1 MRKIA
6 VMEDFLTPER
16 RKKVLDTAE
25 KCGFAVDFYGRGA
38 APAQG
43 LEDYEILYGWCN
55 PQDLKRAT
63 GLKWYCCGFAGV
75 DQLSDDSLYASP
87 DVVLSNSSGAYGLT
101 ISEHILL
108 VTLRLRRRAPAFP
121 DTGRAAG
128 MGVGAAYAVH
138 LRQPHH
144 GAGSRGHRHQFRPAG
159 QGPGSGTHLR
169 RVPQRPEPGPRL

>member
-43 LEDYEILYGWCN
+43 LEQYEIIYGWCN

-101 ISEHILL
+101 ISEHILM
-108 VTLRLRRRAPAFP
+108 VTLMLLRRMPISPGGPRPWERGTSAACPA
-121 DTGRAAG
+121 AAG
-128 MGVGAAYAVH
+128 TRIPPMTGCCP
-138 LRQPHH
+138 R
-144 GAGSRGHRHQFRPAG
+144 SSWTRCC
-159 QGPGSGTHLR
+159 R
-169 RVPQRPEPGPRL
+169 RRRSW

>member
-43 LEDYEILYGWCN
+43 LEQYEIIYGWCN

-101 ISEHILL
+101 ISEHILM
-108 VTLRLRRRAPAFP
+108 VTLMLLRR
-121 DTGRAAG
+121 
-128 MGVGAAYAVH
+128 M
-138 LRQPHH
+138 
-144 GAGSRGHRHQFRPAG
+144 
-159 QGPGSGTHLR
+159 
-169 RVPQRPEPGPRL
+169 PEF

>member
-6 VMEDFLTPER
+6 VMEDFLTPEH
-16 RKKVLDTAE
+16 RKRVLAAAE
-25 KCGFAVDFYGRGA
+25 KHGFAVDFYGRGK
-38 APAQG
+38 APAEG
-43 LEDYEILYGWCN
+43 LDQYEIIYGWCE
-55 PQDLKRAT
+55 PGDLKRAT
-63 GLKWYCCGFAGV
+63 ALKWYCCGFAGV

-101 ISEHILL
+101 ISEHILM
-108 VTLRLRRRAPAFP
+108 VTLMLLRRMPEFQDIVR
-121 DTGRAAG
+121 RREW
-128 MGVGAAYAVH
+128 VSGAAYAVH

-144 GAGSRGHRHQFRPAG
+144 GAGGRGHRHQLRPAG